1 MNNEISFDEIEDDLL
16 TFGQDDDMLQ
26 QALHRGVDLK
36 QYGLSLEKELKA
48 AETNSVAQYVE
59 NNQLVMDLHK
69 QMQECDGVLA
79 RMQEMLLGFQADL
92 GGISEE
98 IKHLQDESLSM
109 SIRLKNRR
117 AAEDK
122 VHRFLEN
129 SSINAVMTEH
139 IASPD
144 VNEAFLS
151 SVVSLSGKL
160 TYLQQVAPAADGS
173 SLDVPPADTYVGR
186 SLLPDLEKLKIRA
199 ITKARDYFIAQF
211 QALRR
216 PKTNVKMVQQNALV
230 RYAPLLQF
238 VQREAPGA
246 AEDLRLVYAESMGKT
261 LQNLFK
267 SYCSQLLKLD
277 LAMATKNDLIAVE
290 EATLRLSFASRGGG
304 GGSHGGM
311 NMGAGGGSS
320 SSGSGGGIGGGSM
333 SSLGS
338 ALSNPFSSSKRA
350 DAFALGDRDKILD
363 QIEAEPILLHVAL
376 AESTRYPFEAIFRS
390 IVKHLSDAATNEFL
404 FILDFFGK
412 SNLRETFNRIF
423 GRTLSLVLEFLENYL
438 LGCYDAIGLLL
449 VIRVT
454 HMQRLVMQRRRIPV
468 LDAFFDRVSLLLWPR
483 FKHVFELN
491 LKSVKNAQPK
501 KLGPIDLAPHYVSRR
516 YAELVSSVFFL
527 QAAGADSMGVG
538 GGGEHMLLHDIHQMR
553 AEITLL
559 LEKLAQLITN
569 PKEQKVFFINN
580 FDQILSVFQE
590 RRVVSDEVQKFEDIL
605 MRQREVF
612 AEEEIK
618 SAFPRLVSFVVQTE
632 AAMNEL
638 AVASSSSFSSSSS
651 SSSASTAMVLD
662 EGIIEGIVRDFS
674 VNWRSGIQQINDNVL
689 SFFANF
695 RNGMEILK
703 QVLTQLLL
711 YYTRFQDIIKKCL
724 PKAPAF
730 ARDIVSTA
738 TILMEIKRYSR

>member
-1 MNNEISFDEIEDDLL
+1 M
-16 TFGQDDDMLQ
+16 
-26 QALHRGVDLK
+26 
-36 QYGLSLEKELKA
+36 

-69 QMQECDGVLA
+69 QMQECDAVLA

-117 AAEDK
+117 SAEDK

-139 IASPD
+139 IVSPD

-151 SVVSLSGKL
+151 SVVSLSSKL
-160 TYLQQVAPAADGS
+160 TYLQQNVPAGDGS

-277 LAMATKNDLIAVE
+277 LAMATKKDLIAVE
-290 EATLRLSFASRGGG
+290 ETALRLTFAGKV
-304 GGSHGGM
+304 GGSLDS
-311 NMGAGGGSS
+311 MGVGNYSSSISNSS
-320 SSGSGGGIGGGSM
+320 SSSTGGG
-333 SSLGS
+333 LGN
-338 ALSNPFSSSKRA
+338 ALSSSKRA

-376 AESTRYPFEAIFRS
+376 AEAARYPFEAIFRS

-412 SNLRETFNRIF
+412 TNLRETFNRIF

-501 KLGPIDLAPHYVSRR
+501 KLGPIDLAPHYISRR

-638 AVASSSSFSSSSS
+638 AVASSSS
-651 SSSASTAMVLD
+651 SSSAASTTMVLD